1 MKKNFRNYVQQ
12 RAVDELS
19 PQVLDSLNKLQTY
32 EQKCYILGVIFGKGL
47 GDMEEELLGMLEAI
61 PRLVLVKQITE
72 NGDPE
77 DIMRFKEELEKMEKS
92 INYQLYE
99 IERDQCLRH
108 LLNSKE
114 RFDYS
119 LDGLIEI
126 MINDQ
131 TDGGFDTLGNSLN
144 MSGGLKSSFG

>member
-1 MKKNFRNYVQQ
+1 
-12 RAVDELS
+12 
-19 PQVLDSLNKLQTY
+19 
-32 EQKCYILGVIFGKGL
+32 
-47 GDMEEELLGMLEAI
+47 
-61 PRLVLVKQITE
+61 
-72 NGDPE
+72 
-77 DIMRFKEELEKMEKS
+77 MRFKEELEKMEKS
-92 INYQLYE
+92 IDYQLYE

-144 MSGGLKSSFG
+144 MSGGIKSSFG